1 MPGSQQQRKEKLKL
15 TISRILSG
23 DARQHGVIR
32 TEISR
37 YVYHQRP
44 HQRIDPD
51 DIVSETLLILIENL
65 RSGKF
70 RGDSLTALS
79 AYIYQIVRF
88 RICKSWHRLKHEL
101 PTSDMPDVPGPDE
114 ELLHQHREIVE
125 KLFAALGEN
134 CRKILSLKFLKGW
147 RDQEIADECGKSK
160 NALSTELSR
169 CVKKA
174 REFDFVKKLL

>member
-1 MPGSQQQRKEKLKL
+1 MLDSQQRRKEQLKL
-15 TISRILSG
+15 TVDKLLSG

-44 HQRIDPD
+44 HPRIDPD
-51 DIVSETLLILIENL
+51 DIVSDTLLILLKNL

-79 AYIYQIVRF
+79 AYVYQIVRF
-88 RICKSWHRLKHEL
+88 RICKTWHSLKHEF

-114 ELLHQHREIVE
+114 ELLHQHREVVE

-147 RDQEIADECGKSK
+147 QNQEIADECGKTK
-160 NALSTELSR
+160 NALSTALYR
-169 CVKKA
+169 CIRKA
-174 REFDFVKKLL
+174 RELDFVQKML